1 MSNEFFS
8 IVADGED
15 VSTKPGYE
23 SVLVARITG
32 EGDAEG
38 ALMINYKN
46 LQYRHRDGEC
56 MKCGRTGVPPQHIT
70 LCRGVV
76 NAQSRIDGRTYSGEG
91 CTLQPV
97 PSPDGREVG
106 YIVGQSGAGKTV
118 FLVNYMIE
126 YMTMFEGNQVF
137 IFTGATA
144 NDPAYARVLNNPRM
158 QERITF
164 ATIGRELLDKPL
176 EAETFSNSLVIFD
189 DTGAIE
195 DKDVKKKIDS
205 LRSRLCLV
213 GRHKDVSV
221 INTNHLES
229 EFTDKSLKLAITES
243 HFIVVF
249 PRYGT
254 EVGLNRLLTTWYGL
268 PNKTKEDKA
277 VVQQIKG
284 VPSRWAYL
292 RKGFPKYVLHESGG
306 FIL

>member
-1 MSNEFFS
+1 MSSEFFS
-8 IVADGED
+8 IVADGEGD
-15 VSTKPGYE
+15 VVKPGYK
-23 SVLVARITG
+23 SVTVARITG
-32 EGDAEG
+32 EGDVEG

-56 MKCGRTGVPPQHIT
+56 PKCNRTGVPPQHIV
-70 LCRGVV
+70 LCRGVIK
-76 NAQSRIDGRTYSGEG
+76 NQQEGDGRTYMGEG

-97 PSPDGREVG
+97 PSEDGREVG

-126 YMTMFEGNQVF
+126 YMTMFENNQVF
-137 IFTGATA
+137 IFTGATSS
-144 NDPAYARVLNNPRM
+144 DPAYGKVCNNPVM
-158 QERITF
+158 SERVTF
-164 ATIGRELLDKPL
+164 ASIGRELLEQSLDP
-176 EAETFSNSLVIFD
+176 ESFSDSLVVFD

-195 DKDVKKKIDS
+195 DKDVKKKVDS

-213 GRHKDVSV
+213 GRHKNVSV

-229 EFTDKSLKLAITES
+229 EFTDKSLKTAITES
-243 HFIVVF
+243 HFVVVF
-249 PRYGT
+249 PRHGT

-268 PNKTKEDKA
+268 PSRSKEDKL
-277 VVQQIKG
+277 VIQRIKS

-306 FIL
+306 FML

>member
-15 VSTKPGYE
+15 ECAKPGYE
-23 SVLVARITG
+23 SSVVARITG
-32 EGDAEG
+32 EGDVEG
-38 ALMINYKN
+38 ALVINYKN
-46 LQYRHRDGEC
+46 HQYRHRSDEC
-56 MKCGRTGVPPQHIT
+56 SKCGRTGVPSQHIV
-70 LCRGVV
+70 LCRGLV
-76 NAQSRIDGRTYSGEG
+76 NSRTDGEGRTYAGEG

-118 FLVNYMIE
+118 FLVNYTIE
-126 YMTMFEGNQVF
+126 YMTMFENNQVF
-137 IFTGATA
+137 VFTGASA
-144 NDPAYARVLNNPRM
+144 SDPAYAKILTNPVMR
-158 QERITF
+158 ERITF
-164 ATIGRELLDKPL
+164 ATIGKEILDQTLDP
-176 EAETFSNSLVIFD
+176 ESFAESLVIFD

-213 GRHKDVSV
+213 GRHKNVSV

-229 EFTDKSLKLAITES
+229 EFTDKSLKTAITES
-243 HFIVVF
+243 HFVVVF

-268 PNKTKEDKA
+268 PNRTKEDKA